1 MGWFVHLILSC
12 KVSWNYQGAGILA
25 CNPSANYLLLN
36 LFFAFNAFK
45 HINLQLLEI
54 AFNHFDA
61 LYPMASKGYNDA
73 LDIIQSFQNI
83 DASISED
90 ALDILELFAQE
101 ESLTITDITNYIE
114 STKIQRKYKNVYYL
128 IEKLKSRDLIV
139 RQRNVDKARRRRN
152 QIYFKLTDQGI
163 YLLFLKMRYHGILID
178 QLSVKKGNPPISHI
192 DNFLKYYG
200 DSALFKLFLYPYF
213 EKQTI
218 YAAHIK
224 MLIKLFA

>member
-61 LYPMASKGYNDA
+61 LYPLDAIGYNDA

-101 ESLTITDITNYIE
+101 ESLTITDTRITSNLRKSRG
-114 STKIQRKYKNVYYL
+114 STKMYTILLKN
-128 IEKLKSRDLIV
+128 
-139 RQRNVDKARRRRN
+139 
-152 QIYFKLTDQGI
+152 
-163 YLLFLKMRYHGILID
+163 
-178 QLSVKKGNPPISHI
+178 
-192 DNFLKYYG
+192 
-200 DSALFKLFLYPYF
+200 
-213 EKQTI
+213 
-218 YAAHIK
+218 
-224 MLIKLFA
+224 